1 MTMLNKMEKELYD
14 DNENHSNDSEY
25 LFVQDLAADIRAFSE
40 AERCMIQHGING
52 SIFKHQ
58 MNKFRNNTFRI

>member
-1 MTMLNKMEKELYD
+1 MEKELYD

-40 AERCMIQHGING
+40 AERIQLGING